1 MHLVPNEYQLNIEWT
16 LPLCVRKLD
25 PVLGWKL
32 AHVHDLDATL
42 TIHYWEIDD
51 RRHEWEVSHARIDGI
66 IVTKDS
72 DPIAWALVERAVKHD
87 FDAMHERIQERIHEC
102 AEAA

>member
-1 MHLVPNEYQLNIEWT
+1 MRLVPSEYQLTLEWT
-16 LPLCVRKLD
+16 LPVCVRKLE

-32 AHVHDLDATL
+32 VHVHDLDATL

-66 IVTKDS
+66 IITKDS
-72 DPIAWALVERAVKHD
+72 DPIVWELIKRAVKKD
-87 FDAMHERIQERIHEC
+87 FAAMHERIQERIHEF